1 MKVTIRGKNK
11 THVSERDKAQIEDK
25 IKKLDQY
32 FRDPNAI
39 EANVLC
45 KEYED
50 CKALE
55 ITIPTK
61 HLLLRAEVKEEN
73 FPCAMD
79 AAMAKLEGQLRRHKS
94 KIDTSIKRR
103 EGVSGYYDSQSD
115 FDLESM
121 QAELMANSLVKD
133 KKIDLVPM
141 TVDEALMQMDL
152 LDHKFFI
159 FLNSETNKVCVVY
172 LREDH
177 DYGIIETN
185 M

>member
-1 MKVTIRGKNK
+1 MKWFINNP
-11 THVSERDKAQIEDK
+11 D
-25 IKKLDQY
+25 
-32 FRDPNAI
+32 AI
-39 EANVLC
+39 EATVLC

>member
-11 THVSERDKAQIEDK
+11 THVNEKDKIAIEDK

-32 FRDPNAI
+32 FRDPDSV

-50 CKALE
+50 CKAIE

-61 HLLLRAEVKEEN
+61 HIILRAEVKEEN

-94 KIDTSIKRR
+94 KIDSSIKRR

-115 FDLESM
+115 FDLENM
-121 QAELMANSLVKD
+121 QAELYANSLVKD
-133 KKIDLVPM
+133 KKIELHAM
-141 TVDEALMQMDL
+141 TVEDALMQMDL